1 MARQAEAPGE
11 KNSMTLAS
19 SKFVG
24 RTEIESIE
32 IAPAAAHAAAS
43 AWAAAAAAVWRD
55 KCLE

>member
-1 MARQAEAPGE
+1 
-11 KNSMTLAS
+11 MTLAS